1 MSSRLLTQARAL
13 NVPIVETHAATDV
26 TDAMV
31 VLGGAYD
38 GIHLQVGS
46 GYYQV
51 VRELPGPRFRFIE
64 GNGDL
69 KGELTEALK

>member
-1 MSSRLLTQARAL
+1 MSNKLISQLRAL
-13 NVPIVETHAATDV
+13 NVPIVETQPATDT

-38 GIHLQVGS
+38 GIHLQVGG

-64 GNGDL
+64 GNNNL
-69 KGELTEALK
+69 KGELVEALK